1 MKKCHP
7 YFTAFFCPSLSTL
20 APFQHCNLTFLVS
33 NETLGNLLGITC
45 FLNWKTATIIST
57 YIHKVV
63 K

>member
-7 YFTAFFCPSLSTL
+7 YFTIFLPIAIYPG
-20 APFQHCNLTFLVS
+20 PFSNYNLTFLVS
-33 NETLGNLLGITC
+33 NETLGNLLDITC
-45 FLNWKTATIIST
+45 FLNWKIAIIIST